1 MQKLSVRLQI
11 DAIQSPVQPPDSI
24 GPGMG
29 LFPSHRWISH
39 RLSDLARAEPAR
51 EIGKA
56 TDCPFRYAR
65 ALPLHRIILWN
76 ASPLTVGSK
85 VVIDGDEAHHALRV
99 KRVATGDEVELLDG
113 KGQRAKARVGE
124 TSKQGKATWKFE
136 AEVIESHL
144 EPHPEVRLEVLA
156 AAAKGD
162 RLDEMLES
170 LSQLGVDQFRPL
182 LSDHVIVDP
191 REAKL
196 ERLRRAA
203 LESTK
208 QCGRSWPIEV
218 GEPVDLQQAM
228 KELDGV
234 FACVADASGSHK
246 IDIPKETKRVIVF
259 VGPEGG
265 WSPRE
270 FEGFRARKLPFIRCA
285 PHVLRVETAAIAAA
299 TMLINHS
306 SLRRYTQG
314 ETGI

>member
-1 MQKLSVRLQI
+1 MAS
-11 DAIQSPVQPPDSI
+11 
-24 GPGMG
+24 
-29 LFPSHRWISH
+29 
-39 RLSDLARAEPAR
+39 
-51 EIGKA
+51 KA
-56 TDCPFRYAR
+56 TDSPRRYPR

-113 KGQRAKARVGE
+113 KGQRATARVGE
-124 TSKQGKATWKFE
+124 TSKQGKATWKFV

-144 EPHPEVRLEVLA
+144 EPHSEVRLEVLA

-162 RLDEMLES
+162 RLDEMLDS

-182 LSDHVIVDP
+182 LSDHTIVDP

-208 QCGRSWPIEV
+208 QCGRAWPIEV
-218 GEPVDLQQAM
+218 GEPVDLQHAM
-228 KELDGV
+228 KELEGV

-246 IDIPKETKRVIVF
+246 IDIPKQTSRVVVF

-270 FEGFRARKLPFIRCA
+270 VEGFRAGHLPFIRCA

-299 TMLINHS
+299 TMLINHP
-306 SLRRYTQG
+306 SLRRYTQS
-314 ETGI
+314 